1 VNISDLS
8 VVLTGASGGI
18 GGATATALV
27 RNGARVLLVARS
39 HDRLAALAHG
49 LGDGAIPGHVEALA
63 ADVTTAQGRAD
74 IVALAGV
81 RRVDTLIQ
89 CAGAPYFGALE
100 GADDA
105 RIEEVLATNLIAPIQ
120 LARALLPQLRKQR
133 QARILNVGSALGRL
147 GMPGFS
153 VYCGSKFGLRGF
165 TEALRRE
172 LSATN
177 VRVQYIAP
185 RTTRTAF
192 NDARVDAFNRATGT
206 RSDPPHAVAAAIM
219 RTLRDGAAERALGF
233 PEKLAAR
240 VNGVAPRLLDRA
252 FNRHRDAMH
261 HDAAPS
267 PSTLSEEHP

>member
-1 VNISDLS
+1 VKISDLS

-18 GGATATALV
+18 GAATATALV

-49 LGDGAIPGHVEALA
+49 LGAGATPGHVEALA
-63 ADVTTAQGRAD
+63 ADVTTPQGRAD

-81 RRVDTLIQ
+81 RRVNALIQ
-89 CAGAPYFGALE
+89 CAGTPYFGSLAD
-100 GADDA
+100 ADDD
-105 RIEEVLATNLIAPIQ
+105 RIERVLATNLIAPIQ
-120 LARALLPQLRKQR
+120 LARALLPQLSGMP

-153 VYCGSKFGLRGF
+153 IYCASKFGLRGF

-172 LSATN
+172 LSGTR

-185 RTTRTAF
+185 RTTRTPF
-192 NDARVDAFNRATGT
+192 NDARVDAFNRATSA
-206 RSDPPHAVAAAIM
+206 RSDPPHAVADAIL

-240 VNGVAPRLLDRA
+240 VNDMAPRLLDRA
-252 FNRHRDAMH
+252 FNRHRDALPSSV
-261 HDAAPS
+261 APR
-267 PSTLSEEHP
+267 PSTLSEENP